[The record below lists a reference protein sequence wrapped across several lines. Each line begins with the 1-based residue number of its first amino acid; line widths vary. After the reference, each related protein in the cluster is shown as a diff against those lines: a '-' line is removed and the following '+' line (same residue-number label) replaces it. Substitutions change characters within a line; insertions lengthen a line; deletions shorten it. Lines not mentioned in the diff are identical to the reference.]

1 MQHFFH
7 QQYRFVFVFLSSYT
21 VFVVLLHAQPN
32 LELNLDSCSLDA
44 LLMEIMRSHDCGIC
58 FLSYMSSIS
67 IWSLYIVYKIHV
79 FLSRSL
85 HLYRYIY
92 IYIWDCSRT
101 PPIFSHLLT
110 RTGFIIVASFCIVVM
125 LLSVEMVSKWVNVPT
140 GRREKNIMSDTQFA
154 MSCWKK
160 QHGTCW

>member
-92 IYIWDCSRT
+92 IYLR
-101 PPIFSHLLT
+101 
-110 RTGFIIVASFCIVVM
+110 
-125 LLSVEMVSKWVNVPT
+125 LLSDSSNILTSPHQNWLYYRRQLLHRGHASQRRNGFEVSKCAY
-140 GRREKNIMSDTQFA
+140 RQA
-154 MSCWKK
+154 
-160 QHGTCW
+160 